1 MSSDGSA
8 KTILL
13 AEDEWPIRSLVLTLL
28 QESGYSVIVA
38 GDGIDAL
45 ERAREHKGEIH
56 LLLSNIQM
64 PRMTGIELA
73 TQLCIERPETGIL
86 LISGMDAGMLVLDH
100 GWQFL
105 PKPVMP
111 QMVKQKIESMLKD
124 QPESGRDTSD
134 FGSPAE

>member
-1 MSSDGSA
+1 VSPDGSP

-13 AEDEWPIRSLVLTLL
+13 AEDEWRVRSFVLTLL
-28 QESGYSVIVA
+28 QESGYNVVVA
-38 GDGIDAL
+38 VDGIDAL

-73 TQLCIERPETGIL
+73 TQLRIERPDTGIL
-86 LISGMDAGMLVLDH
+86 LISGLDAGMLVLNH

-105 PKPVMP
+105 PKPFMP
-111 QMVKQKIESMLKD
+111 QMLKQKIESMLKD
-124 QPESGRDTSD
+124 QPESGRDISD